1 MSQMTEPPILNRLPY
16 DIVLN
21 ILTRLPVKSVI
32 RLRCVSKS
40 LYSSITTPYFIS
52 THLNHTK
59 NNINRDNACV
69 IHLPYS
75 SRPAIPACTVALDRS
90 FDTISEIRIPFDFP
104 HPRAQIVGS
113 CNGLLCLADLVY
125 GNVIYLWNPSVRK
138 FKKLPDPCLGN
149 SKFVKM
155 GFAYHSENNDYKVV
169 RILSPPS
176 SPQVVEVYTLSLGS
190 WRRFEVSLGANGVYY
205 YFRRSLLPTPFVS
218 GALHW
223 IAGEGEEY
231 PKDRM
236 IVSFDV
242 NSEKFRKLALPPGHI
257 IDAKNLET
265 HISSF
270 KGKLAFIRS
279 EYPGRVFSIWVM
291 REYGVVD
298 SWTKLFVVPFQKI
311 THCTAF
317 TEYGSLLVFSYIYTN
332 RIKSGQKFVLVDIE
346 TLQEKNDLGI
356 QISLSAATF
365 MESLVLL
372 DGANVVSY

>member
-1 MSQMTEPPILNRLPY
+1 MTEPPILNRLPY

-90 FDTISEIRIPFDFP
+90 FDTISEILIPFDFP

-138 FKKLPDPCLGN
+138 FKKLPDPCLVN
-149 SKFVKM
+149 SKYVKM

-169 RILSPPS
+169 RISSPPS
-176 SPQVVEVYTLSLGS
+176 SPQVVEVYTLSSGS

-205 YFRRSLLPTPFVS
+205 YFRRSLLPTPLVS

-223 IAGEGEEY
+223 IAVTTEGEEY
-231 PKDRM
+231 PIDR
-236 IVSFDV
+236 IISFDV
-242 NSEKFRKLALPPGHI
+242 NCEKFRELALPHGHI
-257 IDAKNLET
+257 DDKNLET
-265 HISSF
+265 HLSSF
-270 KGKLAFIRS
+270 KGKLAFITS
-279 EYPGRVFSIWVM
+279 EQPGFVFSIWVM

-298 SWTKLFVVPFQKI
+298 SWTKLFVVPFQRI
-311 THCTAF
+311 AHCTAF
-317 TEYGSLLVFSYIYTN
+317 TEYGSLLMFSYNNISRFKYED
-332 RIKSGQKFVLVDIE
+332 KFVLIDIE
-346 TLQEKNDLGI
+346 TLQEKKDLGI

-365 MESLVLL
+365 VESLVLL

>member
-1 MSQMTEPPILNRLPY
+1 MSQMTEPPILNHLPY

-75 SRPAIPACTVALDRS
+75 YRPTIPACTVALGRS

-104 HPRAQIVGS
+104 HPRVQIVGS

-149 SKFVKM
+149 SKFVKL

-169 RILSPPS
+169 RISSPPS
-176 SPQVVEVYTLSLGS
+176 SPQVVEVYTLSSGS
-190 WRRFEVSLGANGVYY
+190 WRRVETSLGANGIYY
-205 YFRRSLLPTPFVS
+205 YFKRSLLPTPLVS

-223 IAGEGEEY
+223 IAVITEGEENPIY
-231 PKDRM
+231 R
-236 IVSFDV
+236 ILSFDV
-242 NSEKFRKLALPPGHI
+242 NCEKFRKLALPHGHI
-257 IDAKNLET
+257 DDKNLEI
-265 HISSF
+265 HLSSF
-270 KGKLAFIRS
+270 KGKLAFVTS
-279 EYPGRVFSIWVM
+279 EQPGFVFSIWVM
-291 REYGVVD
+291 RENGVVD
-298 SWTKLFVVPFQKI
+298 SWTKLFVVPFQRI
-311 THCTAF
+311 AHCTAF
-317 TEYGSLLVFSYIYTN
+317 TEYGSLLMFSYNNIGRFKYED
-332 RIKSGQKFVLVDIE
+332 KFVLIDIE
-346 TLQEKNDLGI
+346 TLQEKKDLGI

-372 DGANVVSY
+372 DGASVVSY

>member
-59 NNINRDNACV
+59 NDINRDNARV
-69 IHLPYS
+69 IHLPFSY
-75 SRPAIPACTVALDRS
+75 RPTIPDCTVALDRS

-104 HPRAQIVGS
+104 HPNAQIVGS

-125 GNVIYLWNPSVRK
+125 GNVIYLWNPSIRK

-149 SKFVKM
+149 SRFVKM

-176 SPQVVEVYTLSLGS
+176 SAQVVEVYTLSSGS

-205 YFRRSLLPTPFVS
+205 YFRRSLLPAPLVS

-223 IAGEGEEY
+223 IAGEGEED

-242 NSEKFRKLALPPGHI
+242 NSEKFRKLALPPGQN

-291 REYGVVD
+291 REYGVD
-298 SWTKLFVVPFQKI
+298 SWTKLFVVPFQRI
-311 THCTAF
+311 SRCTAF
-317 TEYGSLLVFSYIYTN
+317 TECGSLLVFSYNYKN
-332 RIKSGQKFVLVDIE
+332 RIKSGREFVLVDVE

-356 QISLSAATF
+356 QISLSAVTF